1 MLKCKFE
8 SSSPVK
14 INKFQ
19 LKKNLKTEKEEL
31 ILNKRTKIEDP
42 HESAMDFDLQQVDV
56 DAETL
61 QSIDSSVEEIQQ
73 RENNTLVNIAGPI
86 SFNGTAET
94 VNVHGKTVTKQETLF
109 TDNSGSLHLVLWE
122 QDTKKNEIWP
132 VLQHIKCCH

>member
-1 MLKCKFE
+1 MLKRKFE

-42 HESAMDFDLQQVDV
+42 HESEMDFDLQKV
-56 DAETL
+56 DAETV

-73 RENNTLVNIAGPI
+73 
-86 SFNGTAET
+86 
-94 VNVHGKTVTKQETLF
+94 
-109 TDNSGSLHLVLWE
+109 
-122 QDTKKNEIWP
+122 
-132 VLQHIKCCH
+132 